1 MKVHANVI
9 SKDDVT
15 QKFHFKL
22 MEFPFLQLGIKS
34 NFPKLFQHKMYMVLM
49 ICHIIWENENVIDV
63 TNHKIIQVS
72 TKHIIH

>member
-1 MKVHANVI
+1 
-9 SKDDVT
+9 
-15 QKFHFKL
+15 
-22 MEFPFLQLGIKS
+22 
-34 NFPKLFQHKMYMVLM
+34 M